1 LTDNKICVK
10 IKNINQKEIKAMLKF
25 KYNGIKLDGK
35 LYKGWYSK
43 GNYRKD
49 SNIPDGTITIYAKD
63 YEDFPKIEGLNIVN
77 NSDSMIDY
85 FEKDRIRVEPT
96 NQYYLSVY
104 KAWKKQEEKKQ
115 RTIEKRNAKYN

>member
-1 LTDNKICVK
+1 
-10 IKNINQKEIKAMLKF
+10 MLKF